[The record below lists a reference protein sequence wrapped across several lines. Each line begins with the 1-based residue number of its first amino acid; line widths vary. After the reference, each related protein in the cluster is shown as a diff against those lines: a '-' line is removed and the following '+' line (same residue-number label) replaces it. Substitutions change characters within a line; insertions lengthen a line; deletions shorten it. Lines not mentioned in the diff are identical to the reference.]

1 MLPKPLPNAAVRV
14 LALSLAALMG
24 ALMAAM
30 LAPDTA
36 ARFEILL
43 WLLAITPA
51 FLLSYYRG
59 WSAVAT
65 ALAGCMVALV
75 VIQFTATALGRDVE
89 NWGLVLRILLVFLG
103 TSVGVGWLSE
113 LLYRAQNRLD
123 QLELT
128 DTLTDLPN
136 GRHAMVVLE
145 REFAGATRGRPLH
158 LVLIEP
164 DDYKQFRNRHG
175 QAGFE
180 QALAELGRLLKQ
192 NTRRMNFSAR
202 IGNERFLSLI
212 CSGGVDGASIFAR
225 RLQSALSLTPAAAAG
240 FTVSV
245 GIATYQ
251 PGMDT
256 PRDLLQAA
264 DLALYQAQKQG
275 RGSLRVYEPPNRA
288 EEIRDSLRQVRDILG
303 RTTTQLGFDRPGL
316 T

>member
-1 MLPKPLPNAAVRV
+1 MMRKPLPNAAVRII
-14 LALSLAALMG
+14 ALSLAALMG
-24 ALMAAM
+24 ALVAAM
-30 LAPDTA
+30 LAPESA

-75 VIQFTATALGRDVE
+75 AIQFAATAMGRDVQD
-89 NWGLVLRILLVFLG
+89 WGLVLRILLVFLG

-113 LLYRAQNRLD
+113 LLYRAQYRLD

-128 DTLTDLPN
+128 DALTDLPN

-145 REFAGATRGRPLH
+145 REFAGAMRGRPLH
-158 LVLIEP
+158 LMLIEP

-175 QAGFE
+175 EAACE

-202 IGNERFLSLI
+202 IGNERFLSLV
-212 CSGGVDGASIFAR
+212 CSGGPDGALIFAR
-225 RLQSALSLTPAAAAG
+225 RLQSALALTPAAAAG

-251 PGMDT
+251 AGMNS

-264 DLALYQAQKQG
+264 DLALYQAQQQG
-275 RGSLRVYEPPNRA
+275 KGSARIYEPTNRA
-288 EEIRDSLRQVRDILG
+288 EEIKDSLRQVREMLG
-303 RTTTQLGFDRPGL
+303 KTRQLGFDRPAL
-316 T
+316 